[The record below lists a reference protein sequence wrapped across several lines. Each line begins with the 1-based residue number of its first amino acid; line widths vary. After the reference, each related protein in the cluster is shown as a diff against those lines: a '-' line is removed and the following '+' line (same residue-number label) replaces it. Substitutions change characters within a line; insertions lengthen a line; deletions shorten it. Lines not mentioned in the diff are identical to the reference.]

1 MAGLVAKSQREVAA
15 TLGIN
20 RVTFADWQAEGC
32 PGVRGNYVMCEIIN
46 WARENKWG
54 NDDAYIDS
62 IEDKDLKEE
71 AIRLKNEKTCLEI
84 EKLEINNKRTLRKL
98 VDVGEFVRLQNAKSA
113 IFRTGLERLQ
123 KQKILTGPEALEI
136 VIDVLDEISN
146 ELQEA

>member
-71 AIRLKNEKTCLEI
+71 AIRLKNEKTRREI
-84 EKLEINNKRTLRKL
+84 EKLDLGNNRASGQL
-98 VDVGEFVRLQNAKSA
+98 VDIDEVQRLQHKTADMVRS
-113 IFRTGLERLQ
+113 GLDRLQ
-123 KQKILTGPEALEI
+123 KQATLTGPEALEI
-136 VIDVLDEISN
+136 VIEVLDEISS